1 MIAFAADYTYEFSW
15 INVDGNMTDD
25 QLEFDK

>member
-25 QLEFDK
+25 QLELD